1 MSELVL
7 KDPLASQLRNEAKA
21 EGVEVETLVES
32 ALRHYRFQLQRKK
45 INAEIE
51 WWRSVSIEVRTPYRG
66 KFVAVHNKEVIDHD
80 FDEEMLRNRVRR
92 KFGKTA
98 VLIAPAEGRRELK
111 FVSTHLA

>member
-7 KDPLASQLRNEAKA
+7 PDPLASQLRNEAAA
-21 EGVEVETLVES
+21 EGVEVVTLVES

-45 INAEIE
+45 INVEIE
-51 WWRSVSIEVRTPYRG
+51 WWRSVSVEDRTPYRG
-66 KFVAVHNKEVIDHD
+66 KFVAVHNKEVVDQD

-98 VLIAPAEGRRELK
+98 VLITLAEGRRELK